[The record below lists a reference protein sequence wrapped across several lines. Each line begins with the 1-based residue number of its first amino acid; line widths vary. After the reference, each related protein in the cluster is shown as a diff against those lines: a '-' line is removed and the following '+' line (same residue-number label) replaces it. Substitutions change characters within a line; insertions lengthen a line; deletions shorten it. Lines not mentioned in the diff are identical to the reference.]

1 MYKLL
6 LCFLVLINFVVAMNS
21 WFTMFSLRCLKF
33 FCSFFFTSLC
43 ETLDSSSKSTTKS
56 YTDHFASIVPE
67 SSPTVRFHDKYAVP
81 FGKGYY
87 TGGERLVGRN
97 LILLEVIF
105 DFDPPGMSIK
115 LLPMVFIN
123 LKLTYISGRHTGI
136 MLMEAIPCTD
146 LIIIDLLVGRALSYF
161 CRMGSAQR
169 FRGSS
174 AWWDRLLG
182 NL

>member
-21 WFTMFSLRCLKF
+21 WFTMFSPLFNIFL
-33 FCSFFFTSLC
+33 FFFLTSLC